1 MLGCEALKRL
11 PPLTRC
17 FAVASFALI
26 QPACDASSDN
36 PGAGGG
42 GAGTQ
47 GGSANAGA
55 LSGGGRAGSS
65 VAGTISAGTGTAGS
79 AAGTPGSAGMS
90 SSTAG
95 AQSGGGGTA
104 AGAGGST
111 AGAAGAASGAAG
123 ATSGAAGAAAGAGG
137 GMAGSSGSLKGGSSA
152 AFICAKG
159 ATYGNPLMGMGA
171 ITTISAPTMGPVT
184 YFAFIEGPVW
194 IGSASTLF
202 FSDNASSPQERIFKL
217 APPATVPA
225 VFMDMSGSNGL
236 AVDNEDKL
244 LLADQRGKRIVRV
257 DPMTAQVLGVVVPA
271 GSYTPN
277 DLIMRSDGNLYFTDP
292 ARGFYRVSPAGAV
305 SPAITQVSAPNG
317 IVLSPDE
324 AILYVGDV
332 GNRTISKFAVAA
344 DGSVD
349 GASKASFVTAMG
361 NTVDGMA
368 VDCAGNVYAS
378 TQTGVEVYSP
388 TGMLVGTVPTGEA
401 SNVTF
406 GGADR
411 KTLYATSRSVL
422 KSVTLAVPG
431 LPD

>member
-1 MLGCEALKRL
+1 MLGCKALK
-11 PPLTRC
+11 PLHSFTRC
-17 FAVASFALI
+17 SMLVSFALL
-26 QPACDASSDN
+26 PACGGSGADN
-36 PGAGGG
+36 ARAGNGGG
-42 GAGTQ
+42 GTN
-47 GGSANAGA
+47 GGSANGGA
-55 LSGGGRAGSS
+55 LSGGGQ
-65 VAGTISAGTGTAGS
+65 AGTSIAGMVTAGTGTAGS
-79 AAGTPGSAGMS
+79 AAGTSASAGMS
-90 SSTAG
+90 GSNAG
-95 AQSGGGGTA
+95 APSGGAGPGGATA
-104 AGAGGST
+104 AGSGGT
-111 AGAAGAASGAAG
+111 NGGAAGS
-123 ATSGAAGAAAGAGG
+123 TSGAAGAAAGSGG
-137 GMAGSSGSLKGGSSA
+137 GTAGASGSLKGGSSA
-152 AFICAKG
+152 KFVCQQG

-171 ITTISAPTMGPVT
+171 ITTINAPTMGPAT

-194 IGSASTLF
+194 IGSVSTLF

-225 VFMDMSGSNGL
+225 VFLDMSGSNGL

-244 LLADQRGKRIVRV
+244 LLADQRGKRVVRV

-271 GSYTPN
+271 GTYTPN
-277 DLIMRSDGNLYFTDP
+277 DLVMRSDGNLYFTDP
-292 ARGFYRVSPAGAV
+292 ARGFYRVSPMGAV
-305 SPAITQVSAPNG
+305 SSAITQVSAPNG

-324 AILYVGDV
+324 SILYVGDV
-332 GNRTISKFAVAA
+332 GNRTISKFTVAA

-388 TGMLVGTVPTGEA
+388 AGMLIGTVPTGEA

-411 KTLYATSRSVL
+411 KTLFATCRSVL
-422 KSVTLAVPG
+422 KAVTLVVPG